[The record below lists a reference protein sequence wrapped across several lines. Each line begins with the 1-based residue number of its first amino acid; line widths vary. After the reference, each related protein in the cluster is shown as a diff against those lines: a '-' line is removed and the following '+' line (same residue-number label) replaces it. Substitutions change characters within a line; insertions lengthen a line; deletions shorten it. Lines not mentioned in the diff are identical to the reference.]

1 MPEPK
6 GGALVKSVESLLAE
20 KRAVAEKE
28 KELIEGLNRV
38 LTQMGYEVV
47 PTKVTAPNGRKGR
60 RRGRKPGRPRGK
72 RRGRPA
78 KAGGPKRTGQPPKGE

>member
-47 PTKVTAPNGRKGR
+47 PMKASAPNGRKGR

-72 RRGRPA
+72 RAGRPA
-78 KAGGPKRTGQPPKGE
+78 KAGGPKRRGRPPKVE

>member
-20 KRAVAEKE
+20 KRAVSEKE

-38 LTQMGYEVV
+38 LTQMGYEV
-47 PTKVTAPNGRKGR
+47 APMKASVSNGR
-60 RRGRKPGRPRGK
+60 RRRRKSGRPRGGRAGRPAKTGGPK
-72 RRGRPA
+72 RRGRP
-78 KAGGPKRTGQPPKGE
+78 PKGE